1 MVPIIARVL
10 DSGAVDGCGRAG
22 AAGAAG
28 EVKGA
33 PQLVQVA
40 LPPLSRCEQY

>member
-10 DSGAVDGCGRAG
+10 GCGADDGCGPAG

-28 EVKGA
+28 AVKGA
-33 PQLVQVA
+33 PQLVHVA
-40 LPPLSRCEQY
+40 CPPLSRCEQY